1 MKLALST
8 FLLFVALVASA
19 QTVPARRG
27 NVNTKPYPY
36 NNPVIRH
43 MYTADAAPRV
53 YPDGRVWMVTSVDH
67 EEGGG
72 YSTMHKYH
80 TFSSADMVNW
90 TDHGEVLNVWDVL
103 GSDTEP
109 EGEDWALWAPDMVYH
124 NGLYYLYFPVRI
136 LYTQHGYEEASRKT
150 QSYIAVAVS
159 ESPDKKFRVVNPKIE
174 GTRGIDPAVFIDDD
188 GEKYLYFGSHWGAKL
203 KDNMIELD
211 GEVIRMEIGVNNFM
225 EAIWMHKHNDKYY
238 VSYHTNYGK
247 PIDPE
252 NPDDPKRG
260 KSQLDYVVG
269 DNPLGPFTYGG
280 VMNYELGVNVN
291 EGPDYPGKNFVPWRV
306 FQSNHGGIVEFHGQ
320 DYLFYHTSALSS
332 WRQDEFKGPG
342 TWTQRSV
349 CIDYLNYNADDSII
363 PVQQTL
369 GSVPPVVVNQP
380 FSISLACRK
389 PKLSKSVKLVNN
401 EFEVSGNGEIAY
413 KKVNLGTGYYY
424 FEIDLEKCTGK
435 ARIEVRKGS
444 SNGQLM
450 GTINLNEESI
460 FVNQGKARIALRN
473 ASGSTDVYLL
483 VISDNNDNLR
493 FSNPAF
499 FAGSP
504 KKQNDR

>member
-1 MKLALST
+1 MRQIV
-8 FLLFVALVASA
+8 FLIFFMIANISYA
-19 QTVPARRG
+19 QTVPVTKK
-27 NVNTKPYPY
+27 NENTKPYPY

-53 YPDGRVWMVTSVDH
+53 YADGRVWMVTSVDH
-67 EEGGG
+67 EDGGG

-109 EGEDWALWAPDMVYH
+109 EGEDWALWAPDMIYH

-136 LYTQHGYEEASRKT
+136 LYTQYGYEETSRRT
-150 QSYIAVAVS
+150 NSYIAVAVS
-159 ESPDKKFRVVNPKIE
+159 EAPDKKFRVVNPKME

-188 GEKYLYFGSHWGAKL
+188 GQKYLYFGQHWGARL

-211 GEVIRMEIGVNNFM
+211 GEPVKLDIGTDDFM
-225 EAIWMHKHNDKYY
+225 EAIWMHKHNNTYY
-238 VSYHTNYGK
+238 VSYHTKYGK

-252 NPDDPKRG
+252 NPNDPNRG

-269 DNPLGPFTYGG
+269 DHPLGPFTYGG
-280 VMNYELGVNVN
+280 VMNYELGVHVD
-291 EGPDYPGKNFVPWRV
+291 EGPKLPGKNFVPWRL

-332 WRQDEFKGPG
+332 WRQEEFKGPG

-349 CIDYLNYNADDSII
+349 CIDYLNYTPDGSII

-369 GSVPPVVVNQP
+369 GSVAPVVVNQP
-380 FSISLACRK
+380 FAIHLSCRK
-389 PKLSKSVKLVNN
+389 PKLSKNVKTVNN
-401 EFEVSGNGEIAY
+401 AFEISGNGEITY
-413 KKVNLGTGYYY
+413 RKMNLGTGYYY
-424 FEIDLEKCTGK
+424 FEIDVEECTGN
-435 ARIEVRKGS
+435 ATIEVRKGS
-444 SNGQLM
+444 ANGQLM
-450 GTINLNEESI
+450 GTILLNDESI
-460 FVNQGKARIALRN
+460 FINEGKAQIAMRN
-473 ASGSTDVYLL
+473 AFGRSDVYL
-483 VISDNNDNLR
+483 VVKTENDSRLR
-493 FSNPAF
+493 FSSPRF

-504 KKQNDR
+504 KKTKK